1 MKAYWILLKQ
11 KLVYISNKR
20 SFENKI
26 KNHNWLLIY
35 MKKHPIKEAIVKFVK
50 KRYGIVVKAN
60 IATLSPNEL
69 LRGRKALVTGGTT
82 GIGKAI
88 VDAFLNAGADVV
100 FTSRTEDK
108 AQKVQTELQK
118 KHPNRLVVGLQMNM
132 MEVSSFEATFNNI
145 VSQIGSID
153 ILVNNAGIGEGWW
166 CHTTVEE
173 WDDVIKTNLR
183 GPFFL
188 TEIIGRYMRD
198 NHIHGN
204 ILNICSSAAL
214 RPANTAYRLSKW
226 SMRAFTLGLAKTLIP
241 YDIVVNGIAP
251 GPTATA
257 MMGRQNNDNLSKPG
271 NPSGRMATPEEI
283 ANMAVIY
290 VSDMSRTIVGDVVY
304 MAGGSGVLTVD
315 DTNIY
320 YF

>member
-1 MKAYWILLKQ
+1 MKINLIKQ
-11 KLVYISNKR
+11 V
-20 SFENKI
+20 I
-26 KNHNWLLIY
+26 KT
-35 MKKHPIKEAIVKFVK
+35 FVK
-50 KRYGIVVKAN
+50 KRYGTFVTAN
-60 IATLSPNEL
+60 ITSLASNEL
-69 LRGRKALVTGGTT
+69 LRGRSAFVTGGTA

-88 VDAFLNAGADVV
+88 VEAYLKAGADVA
-100 FTSRTEDK
+100 FTSRTDTNAEK
-108 AQKVQTELQK
+108 IQKELQAK
-118 KHPNRLVVGLQMNM
+118 YPGRKVYGIKMDMMDVESFLPIFKDVVAKLGKM
-132 MEVSSFEATFNNI
+132 
-145 VSQIGSID
+145 D

-173 WDDVIKTNLR
+173 WDNVIKTNLR

-188 TEIIGRYMRD
+188 TEVVGRYMRD

-204 ILNICSSAAL
+204 ILNVCSSAAL

-257 MMGRQNNDNLSKPG
+257 MMGRTDNDNLSKPG

-290 VSDMSRTIVGDVVY
+290 VSDMARTIVGDIAY
-304 MAGGSGVLTVD
+304 MTGGSGVLTVD

>member
-1 MKAYWILLKQ
+1 MNPIRKAIT
-11 KLVYISNKR
+11 
-20 SFENKI
+20 
-26 KNHNWLLIY
+26 
-35 MKKHPIKEAIVKFVK
+35 KFIK
-50 KRYGIVVKAN
+50 KRYGTFVTAEVSMLAQN
-60 IATLSPNEL
+60 QL
-69 LRGRKALVTGGTT
+69 LRGRTALVTGGTT

-88 VDAFLNAGADVV
+88 ADAFLNSGADVV
-100 FTSRTEDK
+100 FTSRSEEK
-108 AQKVQTELQK
+108 AKNIENELK
-118 KHPNRLVVGLQMNM
+118 TKHPDRQVLGLKMDM
-132 MEVSSFEATFNNI
+132 MDVDSFEATFNNI
-145 VSQIGSID
+145 LSQFDKID

-173 WDDVIKTNLR
+173 WDNVIKTNVR

-188 TEIIGRYMRD
+188 TEIVARYMRD
-198 NHIHGN
+198 NNIHGN

-241 YDIVVNGIAP
+241 YDIIVNGIAP

-257 MMGRQNNDNLSKPG
+257 MMGKKDNSNLSKPG
-271 NPSGRMATPEEI
+271 NPSGRMAMPEEI
-283 ANMAVIY
+283 AQMAVIY
-290 VSDMSRTIVGDVVY
+290 VSGMARTIVGDIAY